1 MLRHAVA
8 LLLAIASTGFAADPS
23 PELAAAPA
31 PTADEVLAAAR
42 AADFF
47 YRNHIARLSD
57 EMASPDQKVRSQA
70 LAALGR
76 LGDPETV
83 YLLIPMLEGGK
94 GTRPAGDLIGAC
106 QAAAA
111 IGQAAPTA
119 PLIRGLLTHP
129 NGEVRLAAYNALNVL
144 SAANPGDS
152 TVRAKDAEPELNG
165 AAKTDV
171 GIYHQAEAADILVQA
186 LTKDP
191 RPHVRRMAAIGL
203 GRIGTPELG
212 PALKEGLTDAD
223 PAVRG
228 TVATSLAKI
237 HYLPAIPF
245 ILIALESDIATV
257 ELAAALKSLAGD
269 DFGFDPK
276 GHIVQRT
283 EAINRGFT
291 WWTAQQKQN

>member
-1 MLRHAVA
+1 MLTAPWASTQGADVFARLAPPAEGHTRHSSWPAKAWDSPPRRYHSAMLRHAVA

-129 NGEVRLAAYNALNVL
+129 NGEVRLAAYNALPEGRALPRRQRVVKEMISGELERRLDLFESAKRRISGIRDEAEFTTPVL
-144 SAANPGDS
+144 QRVIRLQLRLIG
-152 TVRAKDAEPELNG
+152 AKDS
-165 AAKTDV
+165 
-171 GIYHQAEAADILVQA
+171 GIH
-186 LTKDP
+186 
-191 RPHVRRMAAIGL
+191 RM
-203 GRIGTPELG
+203 P
-212 PALKEGLTDAD
+212 
-223 PAVRG
+223 
-228 TVATSLAKI
+228 
-237 HYLPAIPF
+237 
-245 ILIALESDIATV
+245 
-257 ELAAALKSLAGD
+257 
-269 DFGFDPK
+269 
-276 GHIVQRT
+276 
-283 EAINRGFT
+283 N
-291 WWTAQQKQN
+291 